1 MRKGV
6 AHLSRALLQYAIIQ
20 GSTHN
25 LDACERYLY
34 HGLPEFFSRVNHQ
47 KLQCEA
53 SFLPKAG
60 KQHSCFLLYKSSLL
74 WESTHSKMSVC
85 SYTTVAPPW

>member
-25 LDACERYLY
+25 IDACERYLD
-34 HGLPEFFSRVNHQ
+34 HGLPEFFQ
-47 KLQCEA
+47 
-53 SFLPKAG
+53 G
-60 KQHSCFLLYKSSLL
+60 
-74 WESTHSKMSVC
+74 
-85 SYTTVAPPW
+85 